1 MATRSSVASADDQGV
16 RTRRAHK
23 TAQTEIT
30 DLRDRVESL
39 MNERVSPAVTEAV
52 GEAEAI
58 ARGAASAVRRNANA
72 LIADV
77 RANPLTS
84 AGIAAA
90 AGFMLALWVRR

>member
-1 MATRSSVASADDQGV
+1 MATRSSTASADDQGE
-16 RTRRAHK
+16 RARHTGK
-23 TAQTEIT
+23 TAQADIT

-52 GEAEAI
+52 GEAEAL
-58 ARGAASAVRRNANA
+58 ARGAASAVRRNTNS

-84 AGIAAA
+84 VGIAAA